1 MPITRWSVGPTVST
15 SEIEAA
21 AVTAAKLGYA
31 PDSLV
36 VVQRGTTDAASG
48 TNLLAAYAA
57 AKALTPGGAALSASN
72 RAVVALPTGGYDL
85 ATGLLTLDTD
95 YVDLVALSPSL
106 GRPNDWADY
115 DSGDESAYGAADNYY
130 PPSTLIYG
138 TAVRNKGA
146 GTGNYAVVNQT
157 CNDVRLHGFGVA
169 NRSLN
174 TLIDSGGTPG
184 GAAAYY
190 GSYEDAFALRI
201 ACASGDNARSVYS
214 DLWLYCHEP
223 SCGNNPAV
231 TPQRSPCAAVC
242 DLKGTW
248 RRVYTNAYGFRL
260 CATSLTMAPDME
272 DCIGGVRSYG
282 GDLSGGTLSGRYVN
296 CWARGAH
303 QEITGNGSGYGAFG
317 GCTTYGIDIDSDA
330 LFVGGGAGNRSYG
343 LGATC
348 AGTFK
353 GVQVFNCTAG
363 DYPEDDAPGE
373 YCFGATLVY
382 TTIGSF
388 TGYAS
393 GIRAKDSFGGGDSA
407 LHLSTYYSA
416 QGDCQGSL
424 VNCELLGNVV
434 PLNLTGASLRRCT
447 VQVADNGYSGRNA
460 HSSSDNT
467 TIVIAGLKVAK
478 EFPIGS
484 WVYHTAQTEWCLVTA
499 CIINGDN
506 TEVTTT
512 AVSGADEWD
521 DETGLKGYP
530 SALVLQDANSK
541 IIDCTVLVGDSATGG
556 GIPIDD
562 DGSSRNVV
570 SAHNRMNNYTNDN
583 DGLGA
588 NVTNLIDQT
597 ACGDVIDD
605 HMAL

>member
-1 MPITRWSVGPTVST
+1 MPAWRDVNILAEVV
-15 SEIEAA
+15 EAYYRTGDA
-21 AVTAAKLGYA
+21 H
-31 PDSLV
+31 V
-36 VVQRGTTDAASG
+36 VVRRGTTDAASG
-48 TNLLAAYAA
+48 TNLLAAYTA
-57 AKALTPGGAALSASN
+57 AKTLTPGGAALSASN
-72 RAVVALPTGGYDL
+72 RAVVALPPGGYDL

-95 YVDLVALSPSL
+95 FVDLVALCPDL

-115 DSGDESAYGAADNYY
+115 DSSDESVNGASDNYY

-138 TAVRNKGA
+138 TAVRNRGA

-157 CNDVRLHGFGVA
+157 CNDLRLHGFGIA

-184 GAAAYY
+184 GVGYY
-190 GSYEDAFALRI
+190 YSSYEDAFALRI

-223 SCGNNPAV
+223 ACGVNPV
-231 TPQRSPCAAVC
+231 TTPQRSPCASIC
-242 DLKGTW
+242 DFKGTW
-248 RRVYTNAYGFRL
+248 RRAYANAYGFRL
-260 CATSLTMAPDME
+260 AATSKTMAPDME
-272 DCIGGVRSYG
+272 DCIGGCRSYG
-282 GDLSGGTLSGRYVN
+282 GDLDSGTLSGRYVN
-296 CWARGAH
+296 CWARGASK
-303 QEITGNGSGYGAFG
+303 ETSTYGSGYGAFG
-317 GCTTYGIDIDSDA
+317 GCVSYGIDIDSNA
-330 LFVGGGAGNRSYG
+330 VFVGGGAGNQSYG

-353 GVQVFNCTAG
+353 GVQVFAVTAG
-363 DYPEDDAPGE
+363 GYPADDAPGQ
-373 YCFGATLVY
+373 YCFGATMHNSHL
-382 TTIGSF
+382 GAF
-388 TGYAS
+388 TGYAE
-393 GIRAKDSFGGGDSA
+393 GICAKDSFGGGDSS
-407 LHLSTYYSA
+407 LYLTSYPSA
-416 QGDCQGSL
+416 QGDCQGAL
-424 VNCELLGNVV
+424 VSCELLGNVA

-447 VQVADNGYSGRNA
+447 VQVADNAYAGRNA

-467 TIVIAGLKVAK
+467 TIVIADLKVAK

-484 WVYHTAQTEWCLVTA
+484 WVYHTAQTEWVRVTA
-499 CIINGDN
+499 AVINGAN
-506 TEVTTT
+506 TEITTE
-512 AVSGADEWD
+512 AISGADEWD

-530 SALVLQDANSK
+530 SPLVLQDGNSK

-562 DGSSRNVV
+562 DGSARNVV
-570 SAHNRMNNYTNDN
+570 SVHNRMNNYTNDA